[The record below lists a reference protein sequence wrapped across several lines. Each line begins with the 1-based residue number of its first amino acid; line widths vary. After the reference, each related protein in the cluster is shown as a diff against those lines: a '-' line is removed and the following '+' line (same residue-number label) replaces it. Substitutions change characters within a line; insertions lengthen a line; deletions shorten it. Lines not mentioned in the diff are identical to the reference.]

1 MPLERKCWDGEGR
14 ESMPPPPPQNA
25 ASSAAP
31 TSAAPQY
38 EDEIMLPFFEHF
50 LPCWSTLLH
59 FLLTKLNQGP
69 FGGVGRLQP
78 DL

>member
-38 EDEIMLPFFEHF
+38 EDEIMLPFSNIFYHVCQ
-50 LPCWSTLLH
+50 LY
-59 FLLTKLNQGP
+59 
-69 FGGVGRLQP
+69 
-78 DL
+78 